1 MDPDGCCNREI
12 LETDIP
18 KNAHLV
24 PEWEKLTEEA
34 VERQRELQTSVVD
47 ENDLTALL
55 RLAELSDRDFTAE
68 RQNARVVMSG
78 PTCITQDSKEQ
89 LPEDL
94 RQLPIPMRPSWNKKM
109 RKEQVEANE
118 KEAFLEWRREL
129 ARIEENFDVILTP
142 FEKNL
147 EFWRQLWRV
156 VEKSD
161 VVVQVVDARNPL
173 LYRSPSLEGYV
184 KSVGEWKT
192 NVILFNKADL
202 LPHRVRVAWG
212 QYFDKMDV
220 KYFFFAAKTQIEA
233 RLKEQKQSSI
243 PEDGEYEEESAE
255 EEVEYKED
263 FEQDCMLG
271 EEVEADINSDHKTRV
286 MNAEELLDAL
296 EFLGRESVEKGGRQ
310 VCQDVRDDERMSQ
323 LSGMSGM
330 SGMSTGS
337 RSQLDYIMI
346 GFVGYPNVGKSST
359 INALLGQKR
368 VGVTSTPGKTKHFQT
383 LIVSDSLMLCD
394 CPGLVFPSVV
404 SSRAEMVRRGGGRKV
419 EGAR

>member
-1 MDPDGCCNREI
+1 MVRVVGSDGCLSREI

-34 VERQRELQTSVVD
+34 VERHRELQTSVVD

-55 RLAELSDRDFTAE
+55 RIAELSDRDFTAE
-68 RQNARVVMSG
+68 RQNARVVMTG
-78 PTCITQDSKEQ
+78 PTCITQDSKEK
-89 LPEDL
+89 LPDDQ
-94 RQLPIPMRPSWNKKM
+94 RQLPIPMRPAWSKKM
-109 RKEQVEANE
+109 RKEQVDANE

-129 ARIEENFDVILTP
+129 ARIEENFDVLLTP

-233 RLKEQKQSSI
+233 RLKEQKQTSI
-243 PEDGEYEEESAE
+243 PEDVEYEGETAE
-255 EEVEYKED
+255 ERVAYKED
-263 FEQDCMLG
+263 FEQDCMMEG
-271 EEVEADINSDHKTRV
+271 AMEGDINSDHKTRV

-296 EFLGRESVEKGGRQ
+296 EFLGRESVERGGRQ

-323 LSGMSGM
+323 LSMESGM
-330 SGMSTGS
+330 SGMSIGS
-337 RSQLDYIMI
+337 RAQRDYIMI

-404 SSRAEMVRRGGGRKV
+404 SSRAEMVRK
-419 EGAR
+419 EEE